1 MIIRNLLNRPFFN
14 GKKWAIFI
22 AVFSFFFLQAQ
33 NDYLLFSY
41 ENNRQITKD
50 FSALTFKNKKLVEIK
65 SNQNYTITIENMSTL
80 DSIYINLNE
89 KLYRVRSA
97 DIKIDKIFIKQ
108 VDDLNEVMISV
119 NREQKNYTLKSFSNN
134 ICKVYQGSGK
144 TMNLIHV
151 DSLKGSSITS
161 LELYIKRQTKSFRK
175 KKSLRIGIQL
185 GSVNSLDS
193 ILVKNIDSTILKNI
207 PSDFS
212 GWLKF
217 DFPYIKIPN
226 DSKYLAVIA
235 VFYDAHIIIPCPTNK
250 AMREE
255 IFLPTLYRPLTDR
268 GKIIEDRWVFYN
280 EEMILPTA
288 NPFAILPLKI
298 NTTNFLN

>member
-1 MIIRNLLNRPFFN
+1 MVFRNFLNRPFFAI
-14 GKKWAIFI
+14 KKWSIFL
-22 AVFSFFFLQAQ
+22 AVFSFIFSRAQ
-33 NDYLLFSY
+33 NDYVLVSY
-41 ENNRQITKD
+41 ENNKQITKD
-50 FSALTFKNKKLVEIK
+50 FSALTFKNKNLVEIK
-65 SNQNYTITIENMSTL
+65 SNENYTITIENISAL

-89 KLYRVRSA
+89 KLHKIKSA
-97 DIKIDKIFIKQ
+97 DIKTNKIYIKQ
-108 VDDLNEVMISV
+108 IDELNEVNISV
-119 NREQKNYTLKSFSNN
+119 NRVQKSYTLKSYSNN

-144 TMNLIHV
+144 TMNLVHV
-151 DSLKGSSITS
+151 DSLKGSRITS
-161 LELYIKRQTKSFRK
+161 IELYVKKQTKRFRR

-193 ILVKNIDSTILKNI
+193 ILVKYIDATVLKNI

-217 DFPYIKIPN
+217 DLSNIKIPN
-226 DSKYLAVIA
+226 DSRYLAVIA

-255 IFLPTLYRPLTDR
+255 IFLPTLYRPVTDR
-268 GKIIEDRWVFYN
+268 GKIIEDRWLFYN

-298 NTTNFLN
+298 NTTNFLD

>member
-1 MIIRNLLNRPFFN
+1 MTIRNLLNRPFFTV
-14 GKKWAIFI
+14 KKWSILL
-22 AVFSFFFLQAQ
+22 AVCSFFFSQAQ
-33 NDYLLFSY
+33 NDYVLVSY
-41 ENNRQITKD
+41 ENNKQITRD

-65 SNQNYTITIENMSTL
+65 SNENYSITIENLRAL
-80 DSIYINLNE
+80 DSIYINLQE
-89 KLYRVRSA
+89 KLYKISSA
-97 DIKIDKIFIKQ
+97 DIITDKIYIKQ
-108 VDDLNEVMISV
+108 VDDLNEVNIAV
-119 NREQKNYTLKSFSNN
+119 KRAQKNHTLKSFSNN

-151 DSLKGSSITS
+151 DSLKGSLITS
-161 LELYIKRQTKSFRK
+161 IELYVKKQPKRFRK

-193 ILVKNIDSTILKNI
+193 ILVKYIDASVLKNI
-207 PSDFS
+207 PSDYS

-217 DFPYIKIPN
+217 DLSNIKIPN

-268 GKIIEDRWVFYN
+268 GKIIEDRWLFYN
-280 EEMILPTA
+280 EEMIFPAA